1 VCASALQAETEALHQ
16 AILLLVDQL
25 VIGRLIFSTDCMTLK
40 QALASGEMDFAPL
53 CIKFRQIRFL
63 LNISFIETEIVYRPR
78 LCNKPAYTLASLGAG
93 VVYGHP
99 CHLDD
104 GGA

>member
-25 VIGRLIFSTDCMTLK
+25 GIGRLIFSIDCMTLK
-40 QALASGEMDFAPL
+40 QALASGEMDFPPL

-63 LNISFIETEIVYRPR
+63 LNISFIETEIVHRPR
-78 LCNKPAYTLASLGAG
+78 LCNISLLTLS
-93 VVYGHP
+93 HR
-99 CHLDD
+99 
-104 GGA
+104 